1 MLIVKKK
8 MGERGMSRLFVKE
21 KSFYKLILSIAV
33 PVVLQNMITIGVNI
47 MDTLMLGNYGE
58 IQLSA
63 SSLANEFIN
72 IYHIMCMGMSM
83 GAAVLTAQYYGAGNN
98 PSLKKIVTIVLRMGL
113 VIAAAFTVVTLLF
126 PEELMRL
133 YTPDEAVI
141 EKGVLYF
148 RISAVTY
155 VLLGVSLILTNIL
168 RTVHQVRFPLVLSI
182 VTFFV
187 NVFFNWVFIYGR
199 LGAPEMQIEGAAL
212 GTVIARL
219 VECGSLVTYFFV
231 FDKRIGYR
239 IKDLFMKCG
248 DHVRVYITYAIPVM
262 VSDTLLALGNSAV
275 SIIMGHIGASFV
287 AANSIISQTVRL
299 STVFNQGLSSASSV
313 ITGNTLGKGERD
325 KAYHQGVTFLCLSIL
340 IGLAAAVVILLI
352 SPLLVESFN
361 ITQETKDIAYQ
372 LMASVSVMMVFQT
385 VQSVLTKGVLRG
397 GGDTRFLM
405 LADILFLWLASIPL
419 GYLCGLVWH
428 LSPFWIYA
436 ALKIDWV
443 IKSVWCIFRLR
454 SKKWIRVVQA

>member
-1 MLIVKKK
+1 
-8 MGERGMSRLFVKE
+8 MSRLFVKE

-340 IGLAAAVVILLI
+340 IGLAAAIIILLI

>member
-1 MLIVKKK
+1 
-8 MGERGMSRLFVKE
+8 MSRLFVKE

-58 IQLSA
+58 VQLSA

-182 VTFFV
+182 VTFCV

-340 IGLAAAVVILLI
+340 IGLAAAVIILLI

>member
-1 MLIVKKK
+1 
-8 MGERGMSRLFVKE
+8 MSRLFVKE

-58 IQLSA
+58 VQLSA

-372 LMASVSVMMVFQT
+372 LMGSVSVMMVFQT

>member
-1 MLIVKKK
+1 
-8 MGERGMSRLFVKE
+8 MSRLFVKE

-325 KAYHQGVTFLCLSIL
+325 KAYHQGLTFLCLSIL
-340 IGLAAAVVILLI
+340 IGLAAAVIILLI

-372 LMASVSVMMVFQT
+372 LMGSVSVMMVFQT

>member
-1 MLIVKKK
+1 
-8 MGERGMSRLFVKE
+8 MSRLFVKE

-340 IGLAAAVVILLI
+340 IGLAAAVIILLI

>member
-1 MLIVKKK
+1 
-8 MGERGMSRLFVKE
+8 MSRLFVKE

-58 IQLSA
+58 VQLSA

-182 VTFFV
+182 VTFCV

-325 KAYHQGVTFLCLSIL
+325 KAYHRGVTFLCLSIL
-340 IGLAAAVVILLI
+340 IGLAAAVIILLI